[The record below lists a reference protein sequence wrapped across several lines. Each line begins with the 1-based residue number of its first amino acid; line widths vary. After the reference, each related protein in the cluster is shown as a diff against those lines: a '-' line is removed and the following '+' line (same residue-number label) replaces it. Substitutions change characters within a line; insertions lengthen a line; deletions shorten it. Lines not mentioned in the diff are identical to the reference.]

1 MIYLLHALLPLT
13 VFLITVNEFFPGQ
26 RRARI
31 DVCLGTLLI
40 GVLFAC
46 FVAFGINA
54 GLLAIA
60 LTFIYA
66 AAARPFAGRLAV
78 RVRAALQGKR
88 MRYVGVPPRA
98 LERISDQLA
107 RKLQP
112 GEITRALNAGGKLW
126 DTSAEDALL
135 DYCER
140 DPATQAVLTE
150 FKAARSDLSYLY
162 CKLLIGGAGQWAGGH
177 FIAASAIA
185 YPHTLRYL
193 LQHRPAEPDQF
204 SELVYKLIAHFERGA
219 PLQ

>member
-1 MIYLLHALLPLT
+1 MLYLLHALLPLT
-13 VFLITVNEFFPGQ
+13 VFLITVNEFFPSQ

-31 DVCLGTLLI
+31 DVCLRTLLI
-40 GVLFAC
+40 GLLFAC

-60 LTFIYA
+60 LTFVYA
-66 AAARPFAGRLAV
+66 GAV
-78 RVRAALQGKR
+78 RPLAAHLVARFRAGLQGTLI
-88 MRYVGVPPRA
+88 RYVGLPPPA

-107 RKLQP
+107 RKVQP
-112 GEITRALNAGGKLW
+112 GEITRALNARRLW

-140 DPATQAVLTE
+140 DPATQAVITE
-150 FKAARSDLSYLY
+150 FKVVRSDLSALY
-162 CKLLIGGAGQWAGGH
+162 CKLLVGGAGQCAGGH

-193 LQHRPAEPDQF
+193 LQHRPEEPDQLAQ
-204 SELVYKLIAHFERGA
+204 LVDKLIAHFERGA